1 MNIKESNNIDNI
13 KNKIKSLIE
22 INEKIKNLKEQL
34 KVVNENKNVIENNL
48 IDKIDESTD
57 IETNKFIISKK
68 SKKTYESI
76 SKDFLIKSITNFIN
90 IDENRQIDTNNINEF
105 IKYLYNYRNIKT
117 QNYINI
123 KIKK

>member
-1 MNIKESNNIDNI
+1 MTINENNNKDNI
-13 KNKIKSLIE
+13 KNNIKSLIE
-22 INEKIKNLKEQL
+22 INEKIKILKEQL

-68 SKKTYESI
+68 NKKTYESI

-105 IKYLYNYRNIKT
+105 IKYLYNSRNIKT